1 MAAEQVCGGVPH
13 RGGHRD
19 VRIRRHIEAAAV
31 FSTAQSHKQAHRMYL
46 CTRPRNKGKAIVL
59 KNDPDQNA
67 SGISRSD
74 EADNPLILA

>member
-13 RGGHRD
+13 RGEHRG

-31 FSTAQSHKQAHRMYL
+31 FSTAQSHKQGIGCISVL
-46 CTRPRNKGKAIVL
+46 VLETKASLVL
-59 KNDPDQNA
+59 NNDPDQNA

-74 EADNPLILA
+74 EADIPLILA